1 MFEPV
6 LLKNIEE
13 ANAWTLAVYQQQ
25 GGYQAWHKVLS
36 EYKPSDVIGEVKAS
50 NLRGRGGAGF
60 PTGLKWSFIP
70 ADSPKPRYLCCN
82 ADESEPGTFKDKLLM
97 ERDPHQLL
105 EGIAI
110 ASYAIGAHHAYI
122 YVRYEYAEVI
132 PRLQQAIDEA
142 KAARLLG
149 DNINNSGFSLEI
161 VVHAGAGAYICGE
174 ETALLDSLEGYRG
187 QPRLKPPFP
196 AIQGYCA
203 CPTVVNNVETLACVP
218 HIINRGAQWFAG
230 IGPEKSP
237 GPKLYCLSG
246 QIKYPGVY
254 ERPMGTSLQVL
265 IDECGGGPN
274 SSHPIKAVI
283 PGGLSAPMFPADQLD
298 IPMDFDSLAAAHSML
313 GSAGIIVMDERTC
326 MVTVIKR
333 SMDFFSH
340 ESCGKCTPCRE
351 GILWVV
357 QILRRFLERQ
367 ATPDDLKQ
375 LHILCGNIAGNS
387 FCALADGAMMA
398 LRAGL
403 EHFDNEFQALLPSPT
418 QDVPPAQ
425 GQSSDD

>member
-6 LLKNIEE
+6 LLSRTGDDRPTDLDN
-13 ANAWTLAVYQQQ
+13 YRDS
-25 GGYQAWHKVLS
+25 GGYRAWREILAN
-36 EYKPSDVIGEVKAS
+36 YKPSDVIGQVKAAG
-50 NLRGRGGAGF
+50 LRGRGGAGF

-70 ADSPKPRYLCCN
+70 EDSPNPRYLCCN
-82 ADESEPGTFKDKLLM
+82 ADESEPGTFKDKLIM

-110 ASYAIGAHHAYI
+110 ACFAIRAKRAYI
-122 YVRYEYAEVI
+122 YVRYEYCEVVQ
-132 PRLQQAIDEA
+132 RLNEAIAD
-142 KAARLLG
+142 ARRAGLLG
-149 DNINNSGFSLEI
+149 ANILGSGIDLEI
-161 VVHAGAGAYICGE
+161 IVHVGAGAYICGE

-218 HIINRGAQWFAG
+218 HIIERGPEWFAA

-246 QIKYPGVY
+246 HLQRPGVV
-254 ERPMGTSLQVL
+254 ELPMGYPLDKMINEQ
-265 IDECGGGPN
+265 GGGCRN
-274 SSHPIKAVI
+274 GHRIKAVI
-283 PGGLSAPMFPADQLD
+283 PGGLSAPMLPAGQLD
-298 IPMDFDSLAAAHSML
+298 IAMDFDTLAAAGSML
-313 GSAGIIVMDERTC
+313 GSAGVIVMDETTNI
-326 MVTVIKR
+326 VEIVKR
-333 SMDFFSH
+333 SMEFFSH

-357 QILRRFLERQ
+357 QILRRFLAGR
-367 ATPDDLKQ
+367 AGPMDLAQ
-375 LHILCGNIAGNS
+375 LHSLCGDIAGNS

-398 LRAGL
+398 LSAGLNHFEPEFVALMDNRHRAGGA
-403 EHFDNEFQALLPSPT
+403 D
-418 QDVPPAQ
+418 
-425 GQSSDD
+425 G